1 MQNAKDLLISLA
13 NARIVVQGSDFCTA
27 REGGHGPTGN
37 ERSAGFVCDEVMKR
51 LLWPYSVREN
61 VQRFA
66 MFDIET
72 DEFFVEVKSSTKYF
86 HARNQVWISPG
97 EIEHATTALEAGK
110 DTLIVF
116 MDARQGAVSYRD
128 LKTITIHGAVWFSE
142 VQHSIEPS
150 GYRSHQFTQEFLMPI
165 DEIFEDV
172 SIDIVSGV

>member
-1 MQNAKDLLISLA
+1 MTNAKDLLISLA
-13 NARIVVQGSDFCTA
+13 NARIIVQPGDFCTA
-27 REGGHGPTGN
+27 HEGGRGPTGN

-51 LLWPYSVREN
+51 MLWPYSVREN

-72 DEFFVEVKSSTKYF
+72 EEFFIEVKSSTKYF
-86 HARNQVWISPG
+86 RAKNQVWISPG
-97 EIEHATTALEAGK
+97 EIEHATKALEAGK

-128 LKTITIHGAVWFSE
+128 LKSVVIHGAVWFSE
-142 VQHSIEPS
+142 IQDLIEPS
-150 GYRSHQFTQEFLMPI
+150 GYRSHQFAQEFLMPI

-172 SIDIVSGV
+172 SA